1 MKRAAET
8 GAACRKRSSVC
19 VLPHSILRK
28 ERRTVRWCRPDRA
41 QDQRRAGAGD
51 PVAEVMI
58 FPFAEMSHAADF
70 NAALL
75 QKWQSLHYPVE
86 QSRSARF
93 VIDVAAQR
101 GPGL

>member
-1 MKRAAET
+1 
-8 GAACRKRSSVC
+8 
-19 VLPHSILRK
+19 
-28 ERRTVRWCRPDRA
+28 
-41 QDQRRAGAGD
+41 
-51 PVAEVMI
+51 MI

-75 QKWQSLHYPVE
+75 QKWQGLHYPVE